1 MKNQT
6 PDDRFGKHYNKFWNK
21 QMKDPEFKK
30 EYDKLS
36 ADDRFDEKFYNVGDG
51 VGGRWLNGTPDE
63 IKSFLHSEID
73 LARAEMVE
81 PGAVIRAIDEV
92 RNETLEQAAKA
103 VESMI
108 FDNEGNTKNGT
119 APSILINPHKYAD
132 LQTWNYVLT
141 SAADIIRKLKNK

>member
-1 MKNQT
+1 MPNQT
-6 PDDRFGKHYNKFWNK
+6 P
-21 QMKDPEFKK
+21 
-30 EYDKLS
+30 
-36 ADDRFDEKFYNVGDG
+36 DDRFDEKFYNVGDG

-73 LARAEMVE
+73 LA
-81 PGAVIRAIDEV
+81 
-92 RNETLEQAAKA
+92 LEQAAKA
-103 VESMI
+103 VESII